1 MQGLIVNNEVL
12 VRELGGQARLGK
24 LFAFFDAGLFGDEG
38 KLGWIKSF
46 TPDSGPRVVS
56 LLDRRGTSLPG
67 GVCSPVPLELDL
79 STVVSDKDL
88 YRESKDTVQ
97 LTVVDPFG
105 PSLSKELL
113 IELDGSEFR
122 RVPVTLNGFGLA
134 QVPLTS
140 LPVGHYTA
148 GLEGAEFHDRTSFE
162 VAEYRLAPLV
172 CSLEHHQ
179 LKGGTLQF
187 TLELASFGVPVEGF
201 AFVELSS
208 RGRRISR
215 SRAMCQGGKLKAEFP
230 LEGEGPFTLNVQLE
244 TEPGKTATVPIP
256 GSRKSERETTVFG
269 RLGSVVVGALLPPD
283 EHSAPVR
290 GIYLQEQSYT
300 NTPFSLERL
309 DAGKAR
315 LSCRAAARSV
325 TVVVADPGVPV
336 AGSAAKRPD
345 PRKSCAHYI
354 KAEGLF
360 SQGRFAEARKLLQEG
375 RQAHRQ
381 PHGSYAYNIACC
393 FARLSRTQEA
403 LSWLRQA
410 LRDGWMDLEH
420 MAADADLQTL
430 HGHREF
436 EFLCLGG
443 RKTYHF
449 DQFEAGGTVEI
460 DLPTPLAFL
469 AVGAYV
475 KNEPFEGW
483 SFLLPPSQ
491 LDLALRLPGEALPG
505 EMLEL
510 TVTTNRPS
518 GLRVVIKDSRLLNT
532 DTPRSRLASR
542 LKACAESASRLFPA
556 EQPRGFF
563 DFVLGHPV
571 DSLWDAPAP
580 SGRPQLRAGL
590 VRRGG
595 SSAPLRSGGRPL
607 LNQLSL
613 GASASGRAVFE
624 EVYSSEE
631 ALFGGGDGDM
641 DLFSEAGVLFDCP
654 RPEQPAATTAV
665 KEPAKQKSIETFQ
678 NEPEVLY
685 CGVLETRDGSATL
698 RVPLPDNFAD
708 YLVEVLAVSEGDW
721 NVTQGRCTVKAD
733 PYVSLEVPPF
743 VHAGD
748 AVWGKVLTGDDC
760 EVCLTCD
767 GVAVPLDQERRFL
780 VKPGDYE
787 ATVTSSTGL
796 SRSSARRVESPGRLR
811 RLVKSVRILQPG
823 ESVALADNPEH
834 FSYRILPGLARP
846 FKTLLSTTADY
857 SHLCCEQTAAK
868 MVSAALIALSGGRDG
883 EAIFSAGVR
892 RLQDMQ
898 LEGGG
903 LSMYPGRGG
912 LDTYWGPKAV
922 VYLLSL
928 KGLAGREE
936 FSSAMNE
943 ALRAALQIATEGQ
956 SAYRISWPAGRV
968 EDCQT
973 AYWSVRES
981 GDQSALRFVSDYLR
995 TGLPAETQAVQRR
1008 AQSCYAAATLLH
1020 SRCQIEKAL
1029 ELANAVFEQ
1038 LVDGRLYSTYDSM
1051 ACIVLMN
1058 ELKSAGLAGGQG
1070 AVLVNGESMSLEQAL
1085 RRAEI
1090 AEVECQEKLCLV
1102 EVAKMVEED
1111 WQGFDSTVPIQVS
1124 LLRDGR
1130 AAGTLSL
1137 GDAVDLKIDLERGY
1151 KTGDLVWVCLPD
1163 CLTRLVGGGQ
1173 VKRFSVDFEGLDS
1186 VTISLAAT
1194 AATQPE
1200 GQQFAVCVR
1209 NMFEEERVGN
1219 LGLLRV
1225 KVG

>member
-1 MQGLIVNNEVL
+1 MQDLIVNNDVL

-24 LFAFFDAGLFGDEG
+24 LFAFFDGSLFRDEG
-38 KLGWIKSF
+38 QLGWIKSF
-46 TPDSGPRVVS
+46 APESGPRVIS
-56 LLDRRGTSLPG
+56 LLGRRGTSLPG
-67 GVCSPVPLELDL
+67 GVCSPVPLELHL
-79 STVVSDKDL
+79 ATVVSDKDL

-105 PSLSKELL
+105 PSLSRELL

-122 RVPVTLNGFGLA
+122 RVPVTLNGYGLA

-140 LPVGHYTA
+140 LPVGHYTVGLD
-148 GLEGAEFHDRTSFE
+148 GLEFGDRTRFE

-172 CSLEHHQ
+172 CSLEQHQ
-179 LKGGTLQF
+179 LRGSTLSF
-187 TLELASFGVPVEGF
+187 ALELTSFGVPVAGYV
-201 AFVELSS
+201 FVELSS
-208 RGRRISR
+208 RGRRVSR
-215 SRAMCQGGKLKAEFP
+215 LKVMCEGGRLKAEFP
-230 LEGEGPFTLNVQLE
+230 LEGDGPFALNVQLE
-244 TEPGKTATVPIP
+244 AEPGKTGTVPLP

-283 EHSAPVR
+283 SQTAPVR

-309 DAGKAR
+309 DDAKAR

-325 TVVVADPGVPV
+325 TVVVADPAVPV
-336 AGSAAKRPD
+336 AGLAAKRPD
-345 PRKSCAHYI
+345 PRKTCSYYI

-360 SQGRFAEARKLLQEG
+360 AKGHFAEARKLLQEG
-375 RQAHRQ
+375 RQAHAQ

-393 FARLSRTQEA
+393 YARLGRKEEA
-403 LSWLRQA
+403 VSWLRQA

-420 MAADADLQTL
+420 MAADNDLQAL
-430 HGHREF
+430 HGHQAF

-443 RKTYHF
+443 RKTYQF
-449 DQFEAGGTVEI
+449 DQLDAGRTVEI
-460 DLPTPLAFL
+460 DLPGPLAFM

-483 SFLLPPSQ
+483 SFLLPPSR
-491 LDLALRLPGEALPG
+491 LDLDLCVPAEALPG
-505 EMLEL
+505 ETLEL
-510 TVTTNRPS
+510 TVSTNRPS
-518 GLRVVIKDSRLLNT
+518 GLRVVVKDSRLLNT
-532 DTPRSRLASR
+532 DTPRSRLASK
-542 LKACAESASRLFPA
+542 LKDCAESASKLFPA
-556 EQPRGFF
+556 QQPSGFA
-563 DFVLGHPV
+563 DFILSEPI
-571 DSLWDAPAP
+571 DSFWDAPTP
-580 SGRPQLRAGL
+580 PGRPMLRAGL
-590 VRRGG
+590 VRRGA
-595 SSAPLRSGGRPL
+595 SAARPASNGRPL

-613 GASASGRAVFE
+613 GAPAPRQAVFE
-624 EVYSSEE
+624 EVFSEGE
-631 ALFGGGDGDM
+631 ALFGGGNEEM
-641 DLFSEAGVLFDCP
+641 DLFCEAGDLFDCP
-654 RPEQPAATTAV
+654 QPDPPAMSTAV
-665 KEPAKQKSIETFQ
+665 KEPALKVRSETFKD
-678 NEPEVLY
+678 EPEVLY
-685 CGVLETRDGSATL
+685 CGVLETRDGKVTL
-698 RVPLPDNFAD
+698 RVPLPDNFAE
-708 YLVEVLAVSEGDW
+708 YLVEVLAVTEGDW
-721 NVTQGRCTVKAD
+721 QVSQSRCAVKAD

-743 VHAGD
+743 VHPGD
-748 AVWGKVLTGDDC
+748 KVWGRVLTGVDSV
-760 EVCLTCD
+760 VCLKCD
-767 GVAVPLDQERRFL
+767 GVAVALDQDRRFL
-780 VKPGDYE
+780 VTPGDYE
-787 ATVTSSTGL
+787 ATVTSPTGVT
-796 SRSSARRVESPGRLR
+796 RSCARRVESPGRLR
-811 RLVKSVRILQPG
+811 RLVKSVRLLQPG

-834 FSYRILPGLARP
+834 LSYRILPGLARP

-868 MVSAALIALSGGRDG
+868 MVSAALIAMGGGKDG
-883 EAIFSAGVR
+883 EAVFCAGVR
-892 RLQDMQ
+892 RLQSMQ

-903 LSMYPGRGG
+903 LQMYPGRGG

-922 VYLLSL
+922 IYLLSL
-928 KGLAGREE
+928 KGLVGRDE

-943 ALRAALQIATEGQ
+943 ALRASLQIATEGQ
-956 SAYRISWPAGRV
+956 AAYRICWPAGRV

-981 GDQSALRFVSDYLR
+981 GDQSALRFVSEYVR
-995 TGLPAETQAVQRR
+995 TGLSAEEQAVQRR

-1020 SRCQIEKAL
+1020 CRSEVETAL
-1029 ELANAVFEQ
+1029 QLANAVFEQ

-1058 ELKSAGLAGGQG
+1058 ELKTAGLAGGQG
-1070 AVLVNGESMSLEQAL
+1070 TVKVNGESMSLEQAL
-1085 RRAEI
+1085 RRVEI
-1090 AEVECQEKLCLV
+1090 TQVECEDKLCLV
-1102 EVAKMVEED
+1102 EVSKMVEED
-1111 WQGFDSTVPIQVS
+1111 WQSFDSTVPIQVS

-1130 AAGTLSL
+1130 AAGALKL

-1151 KTGDLVWVCLPD
+1151 KTGDLVWVCLPH

-1219 LGLLRV
+1219 LGLLRA